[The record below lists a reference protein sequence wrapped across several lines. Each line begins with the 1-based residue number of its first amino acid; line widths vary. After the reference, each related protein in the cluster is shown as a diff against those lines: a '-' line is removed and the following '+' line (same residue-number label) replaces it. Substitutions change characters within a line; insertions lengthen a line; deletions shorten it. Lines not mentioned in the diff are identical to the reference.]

1 MRGGDDQHWGL
12 ADWRRGRGGM
22 EMPYIAQGSRSLYDR
37 ALARLAESINDATP
51 AGDLNYIIT
60 RISAD
65 WLQKRG
71 LSYSALADVVA
82 VLETAKLEFYRRIA
96 GPYED
101 GKAALNGDVYGE
113 LGEG

>member
-1 MRGGDDQHWGL
+1 
-12 ADWRRGRGGM
+12 M
-22 EMPYIAQGSRSLYDR
+22 EMPYIVKENRALYDA
-37 ALARLAESINDATP
+37 ALAGLAESISDATP
-51 AGDLNYIIT
+51 DGDLNYIVT
-60 RISAD
+60 RILSD

-71 LSYSALADVVA
+71 LSYTALADVVT

-96 GPYED
+96 APYED

>member
-1 MRGGDDQHWGL
+1 
-12 ADWRRGRGGM
+12 
-22 EMPYIAQGSRSLYDR
+22 MPYITQESRALYDN
-37 ALARLAESINDATP
+37 ALTRLAETVSDATP
-51 AGDLNYIIT
+51 DGDLNYVVT
-60 RISAD
+60 RILSD

-71 LSYSALADVVA
+71 LSYTAIADVVK

-96 GPYED
+96 APYED

>member
-1 MRGGDDQHWGL
+1 
-12 ADWRRGRGGM
+12 
-22 EMPYIAQGSRSLYDR
+22 MPYIAQESRALYDE
-37 ALARLAESINDATP
+37 ALAGLGEAISDATP
-51 AGDLNYIIT
+51 DGDLNYIVT
-60 RISAD
+60 RVLSD

-71 LSYSALADVVA
+71 LSYTAIADVVA

-96 GPYED
+96 APYED

>member
-1 MRGGDDQHWGL
+1 
-12 ADWRRGRGGM
+12 M
-22 EMPYIAQGSRSLYDR
+22 EMPYIVQESRSLYDG
-37 ALARLAESINDATP
+37 ALAGLAESISDVTP
-51 AGDLNYIIT
+51 AGELNYVVT
-60 RISAD
+60 RILSD

-96 GPYED
+96 APYED

-113 LGEG
+113 LGED